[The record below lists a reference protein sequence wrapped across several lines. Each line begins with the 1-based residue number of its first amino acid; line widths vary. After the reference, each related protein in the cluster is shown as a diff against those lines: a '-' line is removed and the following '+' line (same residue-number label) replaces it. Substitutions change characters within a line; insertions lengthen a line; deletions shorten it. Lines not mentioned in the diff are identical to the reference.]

1 MSLNIVLWR
10 IRMKKIL
17 AFLLILS
24 MVGSIAGCASMKKRD
39 TGAIIGAASGAV
51 VGGVIGNKAGST
63 AVGVILGAVVGGVA
77 GAYIG
82 NYMDKQAE
90 EMRRDIEGAK
100 IERIGEGIKITFDS
114 GVLFDVDKATLR
126 LDAKTNLIELSA
138 ILNKYEDTDIL
149 IEGHTDSTGPED
161 YNMDLSIRRAQSVS
175 SYLAT
180 NKVLPTRFNVI
191 GYGEAQ
197 PIADNS
203 TVEGRQL
210 NRRVEIAI
218 VANEK
223 LKKIAQEKT

>member
-1 MSLNIVLWR
+1 
-10 IRMKKIL
+10 MKKIL

-126 LDAKTNLIELSA
+126 PDAKTNLIELSA

>member
-1 MSLNIVLWR
+1 
-10 IRMKKIL
+10 MKRTVAL
-17 AFLLILS
+17 LLILS
-24 MVGSIAGCASMKKRD
+24 MLGSIAGCASMKQRD

-51 VGGVIGNKAGST
+51 VGGIIGNKAGST
-63 AVGVILGAVVGGVA
+63 AAGAIVGAVVGGVA
-77 GAYIG
+77 GGYIG

-126 LDAKTNLIELSA
+126 PDAKTNLIKLSA
-138 ILNKYEDTDIL
+138 ILNKYQDTDIL
-149 IEGHTDSTGPED
+149 IEGHTDSTGSED

-180 NKVLPTRFNVI
+180 NKVLPTRFTVV
-191 GYGEAQ
+191 GYGETQ
-197 PIADNS
+197 PIADN
-203 TVEGRQL
+203 TTIEGRQL

-218 VANEK
+218 IANDK